1 MTSPGPIPEAGWPEL
16 RDARETERLGSYLRA
31 VWARRDYM
39 WYVAR
44 AEVRSAQIDSLLGN
58 LWHLINPA
66 LQIGVFYVI
75 FGVVLQVDR
84 GVGNFLAFLAV
95 GIFVFQYTQKA
106 VSTGARAL
114 IKYRGLMQM
123 VNFPRA
129 VLPIT
134 STLFEMLTAL
144 PTFIVL
150 YITALATGE
159 PPRWSWLLV
168 LPVFALLTVLNV
180 GLAMVAARA
189 TGHIPDVLQVL
200 PIIFRLG
207 FYGSGVLFS
216 VDAYLDDPAARLLF
230 ELNPL
235 YCFIEITRS
244 LVLDDY
250 SVDTKLFII
259 ASVWS
264 VAAAVVGF
272 LFFRAGEDSYGN
284 A

>member
-1 MTSPGPIPEAGWPEL
+1 ML
-16 RDARETERLGSYLRA
+16 RDARETERLGRYLRA
-31 VWARRDYM
+31 IWVRRDYM
-39 WYVAR
+39 WYVAGS
-44 AEVRSAQIDSLLGN
+44 EVRGAQIDSLLGN

-66 LQIGVFYVI
+66 LQIGVFYLV
-75 FGVVLQVDR
+75 FGVVLEVDR
-84 GVGNFLAFLAV
+84 GVDNFLAFLAV

-123 VNFPRA
+123 VSFPRA

-134 STLFEMLTAL
+134 ATIFEMLTAL
-144 PTFIVL
+144 PTFAVL
-150 YITALATGE
+150 FVTALATGE
-159 PPRWSWLLV
+159 PPRLSWLLV
-168 LPVFALLTVLNV
+168 IPVFAGLTLLNV
-180 GLAMVAARA
+180 GLALVAARA
-189 TGHIPDVLQVL
+189 TSHLPDVLQIL

-216 VDAYLDDPAARLLF
+216 VESYLDNPMGRLLF

-244 LVLDDY
+244 LTLVDYYVDD
-250 SVDTKLFII
+250 KLVVI
-259 ASVWS
+259 ASIWS
-264 VAAAVVGF
+264 LLAAVFGF

-284 A
+284 V